1 MKTHVVAVLCIAALL
16 IAAGLY
22 SRSRGGGIITR
33 WIAAHQADGG
43 H

>member
-1 MKTHVVAVLCIAALL
+1 MKTHVVVVLCIAALL

-22 SRSRGGGIITR
+22 ARSRGGGIVMR
-33 WIAAHQADGG
+33 WIAAHQAGGG